1 MDVVCDNMAPEQRG
15 SGVDVRPQLP
25 DYQLTAKPL
34 LSCDALKKR
43 SSAEWRESLLCFSF
57 TVFNYRIALWKLE
70 GKTCLEALG
79 HPQKL
84 RGAGRQPLPLP
95 SRLLR
100 ERSQKSGG
108 RGRSR
113 ALPEMWVFPKSGASS
128 AGLFAP
134 PQSRAC
140 EEAAWLAPTR
150 PAASRT
156 LAELLPSA
164 ARGEAF
170 RPGREQPTALRTPW
184 QRLRRQGRRGFS
196 GFNEKM
202 WQVHRVPTLQPHLSP
217 RKLGGR
223 PPKKQGLQG
232 LQSTPWHRPRGL
244 PCPLPVPRLRS
255 SGEAERVPGDAR
267 SH

>member
-1 MDVVCDNMAPEQRG
+1 MSDHSYLIISLQPNLFLAAMLLRSVLPQ
-15 SGVDVRPQLP
+15 SG
-25 DYQLTAKPL
+25 
-34 LSCDALKKR
+34 
-43 SSAEWRESLLCFSF
+43 ESLLCSSF
-57 TVFNYRIALWKLE
+57 TVFNYRRVLWKLE

-84 RGAGRQPLPLP
+84 RGAGRRPLPLP

-108 RGRSR
+108 RGTSR
-113 ALPEMWVFPKSGASS
+113 ALPEMWLCPKSGASS

-140 EEAAWLAPTR
+140 EEAAWLAPTT

-156 LAELLPSA
+156 LAELPSSPSA
-164 ARGEAF
+164 RGKAF

-184 QRLRRQGRRGFS
+184 QRPRRQGGRGFS

-223 PPKKQGLQG
+223 PKKSRAL
-232 LQSTPWHRPRGL
+232 RGCKVH
-244 PCPLPVPRLRS
+244 PGIAPGASPARAPS
-255 SGEAERVPGDAR
+255 SG
-267 SH
+267 

>member
-43 SSAEWRESLLCFSF
+43 SSAEWRESLLCSSF

-84 RGAGRQPLPLP
+84 RVAGRQPLPLP

-100 ERSQKSGG
+100 ERSQNSGG

-184 QRLRRQGRRGFS
+184 QRLRRRDGGGS
-196 GFNEKM
+196 
-202 WQVHRVPTLQPHLSP
+202 RVSTKKCGKCTAFPLSSPTFHP
-217 RKLGGR
+217 
-223 PPKKQGLQG
+223 
-232 LQSTPWHRPRGL
+232 
-244 PCPLPVPRLRS
+244 
-255 SGEAERVPGDAR
+255 AN
-267 SH
+267 